1 MEETKS
7 FTSASLQKKL
17 HFDLRCTILHKIPN
31 TVRPIKQIQVNSSFY
46 STVVNVQYWIQL
58 Q

>member
-31 TVRPIKQIQVNSSFY
+31 TVRPIKRIQVNSSFY
-46 STVVNVQYWIQL
+46 STVINVQ
-58 Q
+58 